1 MIHWPQWNYHAFTT
15 TKRRLRSSLH
25 KMTNMA
31 ELSSHLRQLSLIRS
45 KFNERRE
52 SEQMSVW
59 DTDESPR
66 WRWCIWSFRIHA
78 APPCLT
84 WLIRRDGARLLVLGL
99 SPPAWRLQSPE
110 RSSRPR
116 LHLCWLLIEVIFGQ
130 VYHSFF
136 SFFFISFG
144 GRRSTFTLQRAVAI
158 ATRSEQASHSGV
170 EG

>member
-1 MIHWPQWNYHAFTT
+1 
-15 TKRRLRSSLH
+15 
-25 KMTNMA
+25 MTNMA

-66 WRWCIWSFRIHA
+66 WQWCIWSFRIHA

-110 RSSRPR
+110 KSSRPR

-136 SFFFISFG
+136 FFFLFPSG
-144 GRRSTFTLQRAVAI
+144 EGEHVHSAEGRRDRHTLRTSLTLRGRRSTNSSMGRGLCRAEWRLQP
-158 ATRSEQASHSGV
+158 
-170 EG
+170 